1 MAANQ
6 KIITVNRGAYHDYHI
21 EDTVEAGL
29 VLTGT
34 EIKSIRGGRVN
45 LKDSYARA
53 DKGEMWLVN
62 AHISQYPGGNRYN
75 HEPTR
80 PRKLL
85 LHQREIADFSSEIER
100 KGYTLVPLKLYLKN
114 GIAKV
119 ELGLGRGKKQYDKR
133 EAIAQR
139 DDQRQMQRAFK
150 QGPKAKRSS
159 P

>member
-6 KIITVNRGAYHDYHI
+6 KIITVNRKAYHDYHI

-53 DKGEMWLVN
+53 EKGEMWLVN
-62 AHISQYPGGNRYN
+62 AHIAQYPGGNRYN

-85 LHQREIADFSSEIER
+85 LHHREIADLSSEIER
-100 KGYTLVPLKLYLKN
+100 RGYTVVPLKLYLKN

-133 EAIAQR
+133 AAIAR
-139 DDQRQMQRAFK
+139 REDQRQIQRALK
-150 QGPKAKRSS
+150 ERRKS
-159 P
+159 